1 MGKVSREYCLQTA
14 PKMDTI
20 VPIMGT
26 NRADHN
32 IPFVLFGKARQA
44 VLLMFYT
51 KPDDAYYLRQISRI
65 TGIGMG
71 SLQRELKLLTEGG
84 IISRV
89 VRGRH
94 ILYQANQACPIFH
107 ELKAIII
114 KTIGVGDVLKTALAS
129 LIERIR
135 IAFIYGSF
143 AMGTER
149 AGSDIDVLIV
159 GDLTLEEVVSAFDEA
174 QNTIGREINPVIY
187 PVTEFTN
194 KIINDNHFL
203 NHALGGPVIFLIG
216 DKSEL
221 ERLAR

>member
-1 MGKVSREYCLQTA
+1 MV
-14 PKMDTI
+14 TI
-20 VPIMGT
+20 VPTMGT
-26 NRADHN
+26 NKSQHN

-51 KPDDAYYLRQISRI
+51 KPEDTYYLRQISRI

-71 SLQRELKLLTEGG
+71 ACQRELKLLTEGG

-94 ILYQANQACPIFH
+94 ILYQANKACPIFH

-143 AMGTER
+143 ATGKER
-149 AGSDIDVLIV
+149 TGSDIDVLIV
-159 GDLTLEEVVSAFDEA
+159 GDIALEEVVSTFSEA
-174 QNTIGREINPVIY
+174 QNTIGREINPVVY
-187 PVTEFTN
+187 PAAEFTH
-194 KIINDNHFL
+194 KVINDHHFL
-203 NHALGGPVIFLIG
+203 QDVIKGPVIFLIG
-216 DKSEL
+216 DRSEL
-221 ERLAR
+221 DRLAG